1 MTDLITNSDGDKVP
15 AKKNKRWYEMKYP
28 EDAEPVFTEDMGN
41 LIGISGIL
49 VRGKGLNAIVLS
61 PSAAE
66 DWHPDIKTITNEI
79 RIGRGEGDIVHSRV
93 VVQVMRPTLEE
104 WSEIIRQ
111 TDDPLVFIRDASSMT
126 KAVHRKMRMA
136 ISGSVQQ
143 KMIVR
148 DGYRCMYCGAKMGE
162 SLLTIDHFV
171 PLELGGVND
180 ETNYLTA
187 CSKCNKRK
195 GDQEPRSYCEK
206 HGIDYFGLVGYLN
219 GGTDIYQIE
228 HLKGKLS

>member
-15 AKKNKRWYEMKYP
+15 TKKNKRWYEMKYP
-28 EDAEPVFTEDMGN
+28 EDAEPVFSEDMGN

-49 VRGKGLNAIVLS
+49 VRGKGLNAIILS
-61 PSAAE
+61 PNAQD
-66 DWHPDIKTITNEI
+66 DWKGIKLLAGAYDNEHLMTIT
-79 RIGRGEGDIVHSRV
+79 
-93 VVQVMRPTLEE
+93 VMHPTLEE

-111 TDDPLVFIRDASSMT
+111 TDDPLVFIRDASGMT

-136 ISGSVQQ
+136 ISGSIQQ

-148 DGYRCMYCGAKMGE
+148 DGFQCMYCGAKMGE

-195 GDQEPRSYCEK
+195 GDQKPRSYCEK